1 MLKNFL
7 KNFVKEHKVGLII
20 TLSFIVGTTAIIIG
34 IISFLQWSMFDIQ
47 RFKPGEFITEETSPN
62 GDYTVK
68 TFLNSGGATVDWS
81 VLGVLYFNNND
92 NEPKNIYFQYEEVD
106 GIIEWV
112 DNDTVRINDQ
122 TIEVPDGFYDYR
134 RKAVP

>member
-1 MLKNFL
+1 
-7 KNFVKEHKVGLII
+7 
-20 TLSFIVGTTAIIIG
+20 
-34 IISFLQWSMFDIQ
+34 MFDIQ